1 MSLVSREYSER
12 LGVIDPDQLQSV
24 ADEFGLGRVI
34 AAEPAQGG
42 LFGQIVLI
50 STTTGEYAMRGN
62 PHGHAQLTKE
72 RLVARLIHE
81 QSSLTAPWPYQVSE
95 NTDLFGW
102 TYAVMPRLPGTT
114 GSDLWK
120 ISNPDQRIALA
131 RACGEALAQLHET
144 TSPFFGPYDAQLDAF
159 TEVADFPNWVI
170 QRLDDCRVS
179 CRAVNALSLDAER
192 FIDGVIQECVGAL
205 AEPFLPALV
214 HHDFRLGNLNL
225 AEVRSGFAV
234 SGVFDLLE
242 SYFAD
247 GEEDLVR
254 MLRDLQTDEQRET
267 FIHAYTAHRPLRPG
281 AAQRLALYA
290 LADWMI
296 IWDYGHRNS
305 VWFDDDVTFT
315 DTAQPIITVA
325 RAIGSAFERQ

>member
-1 MSLVSREYSER
+1 MSLVSRNYSER
-12 LGVIDPDQLQSV
+12 LGVIEPDQLQSV

-34 AAEPAQGG
+34 TAEPAPGG
-42 LFGQIVLI
+42 LFGQIVLL
-50 STTTGEYAMRGN
+50 STTAGEYAMRGN

-102 TYAVMPRLPGTT
+102 TYAVMPRLPGTA
-114 GSDLWK
+114 GSELWE
-120 ISNPDQRIALA
+120 IGNPDQRVALA
-131 RACGEALAQLHET
+131 RACGAALAQLHEI
-144 TSPFFGPYDAQLDAF
+144 TSPFCGPYDAQLGAF
-159 TEVADFPNWVI
+159 TEVADFPNWVV

-179 CRAVNALSLDAER
+179 CRAGNALSPDAER
-192 FIDGVIQECVGAL
+192 FIDSVIKECARAL
-205 AEPFLPALV
+205 GEPFQPTLV

-225 AEVRSGFAV
+225 TEVGSGFAV

-254 MLRDLQTDEQRET
+254 TLRGLQTDEERET
-267 FIHAYTAHRPLRPG
+267 FIGAYTAHRPLRPG
-281 AAQRLALYA
+281 AGQRLALYA

-296 IWDYGHRNS
+296 IWDYGHRNG
-305 VWFDDDVTFT
+305 VWFDDDDTFT
-315 DTAQPIITVA
+315 DTAEPIITVA
-325 RAIGSAFERQ
+325 RAIGSAHERQ